1 MTKTILISEPLT
13 VKQLINSF
21 DWNNTSLGDPD
32 SWSPNLQALLS
43 LILNTSLPM
52 VIYWGKQNI
61 ALYNDAYAKL
71 IGVKHPALLGR
82 PLIQMWPERK
92 AHFNQ
97 IVSAIYQ
104 KETIRYTTDYQ
115 IPGTQNPNSIQTQ
128 IEVAFSPILDKN
140 NQVQGMLSII
150 TQTHEAN
157 LSPAQTIEQLIGGL
171 AHDFNTLLAGIIGN
185 LELMQMRIKQN
196 KLDMLPRYIEA
207 AQKATTQATDITHQ
221 LLSFSRRQTLVPH
234 VIDPN
239 HTIQALLDSFNN
251 LIKEDNI
258 KQTINIQIQLE
269 PEIWSI
275 FCDPEHLK
283 NAILHIFK
291 NSCEAIHA
299 SNGTILI
306 KTQNI
311 TITSAHHLRKF
322 IKPNDYI
329 VITIQDNGTGMSPD
343 MISRATDPFF
353 TTKPLGK
360 RAGLGLSMAYGF
372 TKQSSGH
379 LTIDSDP
386 KTGTIVSLFL
396 PRYYRPL
403 IIQKLYNNPAKTNT
417 LKTLLISQDNHLCM
431 LLSEN
436 LENLGYSMTI
446 AQTEKETFTLL
457 KSCNNFCFIAVDTR
471 LLSDA
476 QTNFLSAINENYPD
490 LPILFITGYEETPIM
505 LKSFIKEQSFVI
517 RKPITHTMI
526 ADSIKAIEDS
536 KQANAKREE

>member
-1 MTKTILISEPLT
+1 MTQTIPVSEALT

-21 DWNNTSLGDPD
+21 DWSNTYLGLPD
-32 SWSPNLQALLS
+32 SWSSNLQATLS

-52 VIYWGKQNI
+52 IMYWGKQNV

-71 IGVKHPALLGR
+71 IGAKHPALLGR
-82 PLIQMWPERK
+82 PLIDVWPERK

-115 IPGTQNPNSIQTQ
+115 SPGTTKDLSINTQ
-128 IEVAFSPILDKN
+128 IEVTFSPILDKN
-140 NQVQGMLSII
+140 NQVQGMLSMVTKIQEQSPTS
-150 TQTHEAN
+150 TQAVD
-157 LSPAQTIEQLIGGL
+157 QLIGGL

-185 LELMQMRIKQN
+185 LELMQMRIEQN
-196 KLDMLPRYIEA
+196 KFDALPRYISA
-207 AQKATTQATDITHQ
+207 AQQAAQQATEITHQ

-239 HTIQALLDSFNN
+239 HTIQALLDSFQNFT
-251 LIKEDNI
+251 KEENI
-258 KQTINIQIQLE
+258 KRLINIQIQLE
-269 PEIWSI
+269 PDIWSV

-291 NSCEAIHA
+291 NACEAID
-299 SNGTILI
+299 STNGKILI

-311 TITSAHHLRKF
+311 TVTSAHPLRKF
-322 IKPNDYI
+322 LKPDDYI
-329 VITIQDNGTGMSPD
+329 TITIQDNGTGMSPE
-343 MISRATDPFF
+343 MINRAINPFF

-386 KTGTIVSLFL
+386 KTGTIITLFL

-403 IIQKLYNNPAKTNT
+403 IIQKLYNNTQQTYK
-417 LKTLLISQDNHLCM
+417 LQTLLFSQDNHLCM
-431 LLSEN
+431 LFSEN
-436 LENLGYSMTI
+436 LEDLGYSMSV
-446 AQTEKETFTLL
+446 AQTEKETLTLL
-457 KSCNNFCFIAVDTR
+457 KNNNQFSFIAVDIR
-471 LLSDA
+471 LLPDA
-476 QTNFLSAINENYPD
+476 HTELLSTIENNHPAI
-490 LPILFITGYEETPIM
+490 PILFITGYEETPII
-505 LKSFIKEQSFVI
+505 LKKFITEQSFVI
-517 RKPITHTMI
+517 RKPITHTML
-526 ADSIKAIEDS
+526 ADCIQLIEDS
-536 KQANAKREE
+536 KKDQ